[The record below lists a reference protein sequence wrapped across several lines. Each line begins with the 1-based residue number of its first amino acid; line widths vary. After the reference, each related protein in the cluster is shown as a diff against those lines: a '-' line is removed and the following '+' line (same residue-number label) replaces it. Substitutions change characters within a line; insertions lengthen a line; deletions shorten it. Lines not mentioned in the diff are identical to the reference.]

1 MERVVAKQLV
11 DHIHRHGLDNS
22 YQSAYKSDYSTETAL
37 LSIKN
42 YIHLSLS
49 RGEATALVLLD
60 LSATFDTIDHSTLLS
75 CLLDWFGVGGSTVKW
90 FSFYLTERFQSV
102 KIGSTLSDLQKLL
115 FGVPQGSVLGP
126 LLFSLYTSPL
136 STLIGKHKG
145 VKFHFYADDSQL
157 YVHLSHMNAS
167 AAFDKLNRCL
177 QDVKE
182 WMLASKL
189 KLNPDKTEFILFGSK
204 KQRERLNVCF
214 PIDILGNP
222 LHPTKSVRNLGVW
235 FDSDFSFS
243 KHIQNV
249 CKSCFIQLRDF
260 RNIRQFL
267 THDAA
272 VSVTNAF
279 VSSRLDYCNSLFR
292 SLSKFNLHRLQ
303 SIQNSAARIV
313 TNSSKYTR
321 ITPVLR
327 KLHWLPVQ
335 FRSEFKLATLV
346 YKFIHTGFPK
356 YFAPYLSTYNTRRSQ
371 SVANFLNVPK
381 FQPKIHNPLSSLV
394 SASPLMLPLFG
405 IHFLKTFVHHPL
417 LPLLERSSKPISTQK
432 LILLSSF
439 SLMASPWC

>member
-1 MERVVAKQLV
+1 M
-11 DHIHRHGLDNS
+11 S
-22 YQSAYKSDYSTETAL
+22 
-37 LSIKN
+37 
-42 YIHLSLS
+42 
-49 RGEATALVLLD
+49 
-60 LSATFDTIDHSTLLS
+60 
-75 CLLDWFGVGGSTVKW
+75 
-90 FSFYLTERFQSV
+90 
-102 KIGSTLSDLQKLL
+102 
-115 FGVPQGSVLGP
+115 
-126 LLFSLYTSPL
+126 
-136 STLIGKHKG
+136 
-145 VKFHFYADDSQL
+145 
-157 YVHLSHMNAS
+157 
-167 AAFDKLNRCL
+167 
-177 QDVKE
+177 
-182 WMLASKL
+182 ASKL

-243 KHIQNV
+243 KHVQNV

-260 RNIRQFL
+260 RNIRQLL

-272 VSVTNAF
+272 VSVANAF
-279 VSSRLDYCNSLFR
+279 VSSWLDYCNSLFR

-335 FRSEFKLATLV
+335 FHSEFKLATLV

-356 YFAPYLSTYNTRRSQ
+356 YFAPYLSTSHNTYNTRVRVLPISLMYQ
-371 SVANFLNVPK
+371 NFNLK
-381 FQPKIHNPLSSLV
+381 FTSSLSSLV
-394 SASPLMLPLFG
+394 SVSLF
-405 IHFLKTFVHHPL
+405 HFLKTFVHHPL
-417 LPLLERSSKPISTQK
+417 LPLLERSSKPISTQR

-439 SLMASPWC
+439 SLMASPWCRPTSVPGL